1 MKFPGPISVA
11 LIVLLIVAAANAASY
26 ASRPPFCDDNFAALC
41 STGGGPPV
49 YARDTA
55 SGACTRYDNRC
66 LFNTFNCMKY
76 RSNQPREFK
85 KIVNLPKPFF
95 ILLEFLLFFLV
106 LREVGRC

>member
-1 MKFPGPISVA
+1 MKFPCSISVA
-11 LIVLLIVAAANAASY
+11 LIVVLIVAAANAASY

-66 LFNTFNCMKY
+66 LFMKY

-85 KIVNLPKPFF
+85 KSVNLP
-95 ILLEFLLFFLV
+95 
-106 LREVGRC
+106 